1 MTRRVIIVCLDG
13 CGPEY
18 LHASRVPFLKR
29 VGDEGCY
36 REVESM
42 IPSVTNVN
50 AVSLLTGTYP
60 KVHGITSNYYFDRV
74 TSQEVFME
82 SPGFI
87 KTRTLLETG
96 TSMGLKTALLTSKEK
111 LRTLLHRGATTSFS
125 SEQPPSWLTN
135 RIGPSPAIYSV
146 DVDLWLMKA
155 LREVIRKD
163 DVDLIYVMTTDY
175 TMHKY
180 TPDDRESRRHMEG
193 IDAEIQETLDF
204 LEAKGD
210 EVFLGVTADHGMSA
224 KDYAVNLER
233 ILAMEGIPSRMNT
246 IITDRYVVHHRNLG
260 GAAYIYLKNAEDIGK
275 SVAVLNEVKGVESV
289 LILDEASKRY
299 HLDRTRIGDILV
311 LGTQNTVFG
320 LTEQTIIEV
329 SLRSHGS
336 LYERRVPLIINQPRS
351 ELEGSL
357 NENKDVASTV
367 LTWYL
372 RDRHAAS

>member
-1 MTRRVIIVCLDG
+1 MARRVIIVCLDG

-36 REVESM
+36 QEVESM

-60 KVHGITSNYYFDRV
+60 KVHGITSNYSGDRA
-74 TSQEVFME
+74 TGQEVFME

-111 LRTLLHRGATTSFS
+111 LRTLLHRGATISFS

-135 RIGPSPAIYSV
+135 RIGLSPAIYSV

-155 LREVIRKD
+155 LREVIRRD
-163 DVDLIYVMTTDY
+163 NVDLIYVMTTDY

-180 TPDDRESRRHMEG
+180 APDDRESRRHMEG
-193 IDAEIQETLDF
+193 IDAELQEILDF
-204 LEAKGD
+204 LKAKGD
-210 EVFLGVTADHGMSA
+210 EVLLGVTADHGMSA
-224 KDYAVNLER
+224 KDYAVNLEHM
-233 ILAMEGIPSRMNT
+233 LAMEGIPSRMNT
-246 IITDRYVVHHRNLG
+246 IIADRYVVHHRNLG

-275 SVAVLNEVKGVESV
+275 SVAVLNEVEGVESV

-311 LGTQNTVFG
+311 LGAQNTVFG
-320 LTEQTIIEV
+320 LTEQAIIEV

-357 NENKDVASTV
+357 NENKDVFSAV
-367 LTWYL
+367 LTSYF

>member
-1 MTRRVIIVCLDG
+1 MARRVIIVCLDG

-36 REVESM
+36 QEVESM

-60 KVHGITSNYYFDRV
+60 KVHGITSNYYFDRA
-74 TSQEVFME
+74 TGQEVFME

-87 KTRTLLETG
+87 KTRTLLEIG

-111 LRTLLHRGATTSFS
+111 LRTLLHRGATISFS

-135 RIGPSPAIYSV
+135 RIGLSPAIYSV

-155 LREVIRKD
+155 LREVIRRD
-163 DVDLIYVMTTDY
+163 NVDLIYVMTTDY

-180 TPDDRESRRHMEG
+180 APDDRESRRHMEG
-193 IDAEIQETLDF
+193 IDAELQEILDF
-204 LEAKGD
+204 LKAKGD
-210 EVFLGVTADHGMSA
+210 EVLLGVTADHGMSA
-224 KDYAVNLER
+224 KDYAVNLEHM
-233 ILAMEGIPSRMNT
+233 LAMEGIPSRMNT
-246 IITDRYVVHHRNLG
+246 IIADRYVVHHRNLG

-275 SVAVLNEVKGVESV
+275 SVAVLNEVEGVESV

-311 LGTQNTVFG
+311 LGAQNTVFG
-320 LTEQTIIEV
+320 LTEQAIIEV

-357 NENKDVASTV
+357 NENKDVFSAV
-367 LTWYL
+367 LTSYF